1 MPVYRKISS
10 VTAAAMAGFFGAT
23 VLVVPARDARA
34 DEVSSTGKGI
44 VGGAL
49 LGAEAVSIVESL
61 VGVRSGWA
69 YGIGAIV
76 GAGGGAVGG
85 YFVEQG
91 STDGK
96 APTYML
102 AGGLALIIPA
112 VVLTLNATRYLPEE
126 GVTDDH
132 PPVGP
137 AAEPGSAPASAPAA
151 PPASTAPPVEPAPP
165 TPITPPPPSSFPSP
179 SFRPRSAGAD
189 GASAE
194 GGAVKR
200 GDGASAEGGAV
211 KRGDGASAEGGAVK
225 RGPVPSQPVDRRSA
239 QKARAP
245 IPHSLLNM
253 EGGAIRVG
261 VPAIDVRPVFTAVEQ
276 RQYGTK
282 NDTELRMPVV
292 AVSF

>member
-112 VVLTLNATRYLPEE
+112 VVLTLNATRYLPED
-126 GVTDDH
+126 GVTEDH

-137 AAEPGSAPASAPAA
+137 AAEPGSPPASAP
-151 PPASTAPPVEPAPP
+151 PAEPAPP
-165 TPITPPPPSSFPSP
+165 TPIAPPPPQSSFPSP
-179 SFRPRSAGAD
+179 SFRPRS
-189 GASAE
+189 
-194 GGAVKR
+194 GGA
-200 GDGASAEGGAV
+200 
-211 KRGDGASAEGGAVK
+211 DGASAEGGAVK

>member
-1 MPVYRKISS
+1 MPFYRKISS
-10 VTAAAMAGFFGAT
+10 FTAAAMAGVFGAAI
-23 VLVVPARDARA
+23 VVVPASDARA
-34 DEVSSTGKGI
+34 DEVSPTGKGI
-44 VGGAL
+44 AGGAL

-69 YGIGAIV
+69 YAIGAIV
-76 GAGGGAVGG
+76 GAGGGGVGG

-126 GVTDDH
+126 GVTEDH

-137 AAEPGSAPASAPAA
+137 AAEPGSAPAGVPGTA
-151 PPASTAPPVEPAPP
+151 PPSAVPPVEPPAPV
-165 TPITPPPPSSFPSP
+165 TPPPPQSSFPSP
-179 SFRPRSAGAD
+179 APSFRPSGVDHPPAAASRSA
-189 GASAE
+189 
-194 GGAVKR
+194 
-200 GDGASAEGGAV
+200 
-211 KRGDGASAEGGAVK
+211 
-225 RGPVPSQPVDRRSA
+225 DRRSA
-239 QKARAP
+239 SNARAAL
-245 IPHSLLNM
+245 PHSLVNM
-253 EGGAIRVG
+253 EGGAVRIG
-261 VPAIDVRPVFTAVEQ
+261 VPVIDVRPVFTAVEQ
-276 RQYGTK
+276 RQYGMK